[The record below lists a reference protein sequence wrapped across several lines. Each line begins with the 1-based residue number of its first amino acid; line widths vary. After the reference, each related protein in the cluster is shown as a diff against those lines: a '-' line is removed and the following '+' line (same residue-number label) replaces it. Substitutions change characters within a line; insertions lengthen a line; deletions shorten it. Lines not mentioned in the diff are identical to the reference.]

1 MWKQQIRNNL
11 MNTDI
16 ALELESNAINRWKCE
31 KNSKLQAVL
40 IFKIKTDVARIQQ
53 NISKI

>member
-1 MWKQQIRNNL
+1 

-31 KNSKLQAVL
+31 KISKLQAV
-40 IFKIKTDVARIQQ
+40 IFSKLRQMLQESNKISAKYRYGSTRKQEM
-53 NISKI
+53 